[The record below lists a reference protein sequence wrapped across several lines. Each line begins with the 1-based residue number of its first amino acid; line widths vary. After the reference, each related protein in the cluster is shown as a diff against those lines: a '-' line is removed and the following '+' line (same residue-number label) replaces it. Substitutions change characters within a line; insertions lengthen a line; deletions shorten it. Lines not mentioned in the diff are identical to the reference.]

1 MNSTKAYNAKK
12 KKKGGHKSVSILT
25 REVVKREDR
34 ILTKRTMQEGK
45 TQTNTSSRILNQE
58 KKKRKRENV
67 HS

>member
-12 KKKGGHKSVSILT
+12 KGGQKSVSILT

-34 ILTKRTMQEGK
+34 ILTKRTIQEGK

>member
-1 MNSTKAYNAKK
+1 MNSTKAYNE